1 MLPMVPALCALAGW
15 GAATLWS
22 WAERRGPR
30 AIQLTA
36 LALISGLSFA
46 AFSTAHDYFGVWAN
60 DPRLFDARQV
70 GARQTAEI
78 AMAASTTEEVFISP
92 RAQPLIHYTF
102 RVLLEDT
109 PVQVWEASAECWP
122 YAHRRPTATRYG
134 FLPTLGFDAL
144 PLLRAAYPTG
154 EVTDT
159 VLHPDGYAYA
169 LFFRAPAET
178 PAPAPGLPLAV
189 EFQNQLWLRGVD
201 APAEAKPGETLTLRL
216 HWEAAQAGTLKN
228 GLTSFLHLGGETA
241 DDALIGQSD
250 APLCPALPP
259 SLWRPGYRY
268 VQTYTL
274 PLAADAAPGE
284 YGLRLGVY
292 DPELD
297 VRLGIFSSGVPA
309 QDSRVL
315 VAELQV
321 R

>member
-1 MLPMVPALCALAGW
+1 VVDVTNYVMLEIGQPMHGFD
-15 GAATLWS
+15 AATLDRGIVV
-22 WAERRGPR
+22 RR
-30 AIQLTA
+30 
-36 LALISGLSFA
+36 
-46 AFSTAHDYFGVWAN
+46 
-60 DPRLFDARQV
+60 
-70 GARQTAEI
+70 
-78 AMAASTTEEVFISP
+78 
-92 RAQPLIHYTF
+92 
-102 RVLLEDT
+102 
-109 PVQVWEASAECWP
+109 
-122 YAHRRPTATRYG
+122 
-134 FLPTLGFDAL
+134 
-144 PLLRAAYPTG
+144 
-154 EVTDT
+154 
-159 VLHPDGYAYA
+159 
-169 LFFRAPAET
+169 
-178 PAPAPGLPLAV
+178 
-189 EFQNQLWLRGVD
+189 
-201 APAEAKPGETLTLRL
+201 AKPGETLTLRL